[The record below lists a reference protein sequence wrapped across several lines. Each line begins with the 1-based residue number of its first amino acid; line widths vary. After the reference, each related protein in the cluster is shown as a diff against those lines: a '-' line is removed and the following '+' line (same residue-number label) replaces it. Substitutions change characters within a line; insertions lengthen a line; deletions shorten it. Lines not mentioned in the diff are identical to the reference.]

1 MRVRNIKRQSGAA
14 LILLMLG
21 LVLFITSVFLT
32 GVDKTGQTLKK
43 EHKTQRSLASAKE
56 LLINFALLSDQQSGS
71 PGIGYLPCPDTN
83 GDGLS
88 NTPCGALGESVE
100 GWLPWQTLGSKV
112 LKDGN
117 AICLRYVVSGNY
129 KIAPSSLL
137 VKVPTPTEGH
147 FVVQDQ
153 NNSILL
159 GNVLEDYALA
169 VVFAPSQTVTGQARG
184 IGVGAATTCGSSALG
199 AAVNL
204 ATNYLDALSNVDNSN
219 GTFVGPGAAGSS
231 ALPTSSPSVFIQAEK
246 QTGFN
251 DELIWVSPQDFN
263 DVYGRMP

>member
-1 MRVRNIKRQSGAA
+1 MGISNIKSQSGAA

-21 LVLFITSVFLT
+21 LVLFIASVFLT
-32 GVDKTGQTLKK
+32 GIDKTSQTLKK
-43 EHKTQRSLASAKE
+43 ERKTQRSLASAKE

-88 NTPCGALGESVE
+88 NTPCGSLGESVE

-129 KIAPSSLL
+129 KIAPPSLL
-137 VKVPTPTEGH
+137 VKAPTPTEGH
-147 FVVQDQ
+147 FVVHDQ

-159 GNVLEDYALA
+159 GNVAADYALA
-169 VVFAPSQTVTGQARG
+169 VVFSPGQVITGQTRG
-184 IGVGAATTCGSSALG
+184 LGAGVATICGSSALG

-204 ATNYLDALSNVDNSN
+204 ATNYLDASSNVDNAN
-219 GTFVGPGAAGSS
+219 GTFVGPGIPGSS
-231 ALPTSSPSVFIQAEK
+231 ALPTSTPSVFIQAEK
-246 QTGFN
+246 QIGFN

-263 DVYGRMP
+263 DVYVRMP